1 MDFVGSALLP
11 DPVMVEERYTHRV
24 LVLVAIILIRARSIL
39 LVFFCPSGGAVAM
52 QCHLFTGS
60 SPEKNERRVNTK
72 SKVQINI

>member
-1 MDFVGSALLP
+1 MDFVGSPLLP
-11 DPVMVEERYTHRV
+11 DPVMIEEPYTHRV

-39 LVFFCPSGGAVAM
+39 VVSSVPL
-52 QCHLFTGS
+52 TGN